1 MQGKECWKYDIIK
14 NIIYLQYEKRLDTDY
29 GCLFGVIVFGM

>member
-14 NIIYLQYEKRLDTDY
+14 NILAIKYLDLAGYVKIHH
-29 GCLFGVIVFGM
+29 CGM